1 MPKYSIYFIKTAFI
15 YFIFG
20 TILGATILINK
31 AYNFNSLIWNIL
43 PIHIEILFIGWFLQF
58 ILGVAYWIMPKY
70 FSSKSYGNENLIK
83 SSYILINSGLIIK
96 TLLDYFT
103 SNTFYSLSLVAFLP
117 IFIGVILFASN
128 IWLRVRNQDS
138 IINESKK
145 NV

>member
-20 TILGATILINK
+20 TILGSTLLINK

-70 FSSKSYGNENLIK
+70 FSSKSYGNENIIK
-83 SSYILINSGLIIK
+83 TSYILINSGLILK
-96 TLLDYFT
+96 TILDYLT
-103 SNTFYSLSLVAFLP
+103 SNTFYSLSLIAFLP

-128 IWLRVRNQDS
+128 IWLRVRNQAS
-138 IINESKK
+138 IINESSKK
-145 NV
+145 